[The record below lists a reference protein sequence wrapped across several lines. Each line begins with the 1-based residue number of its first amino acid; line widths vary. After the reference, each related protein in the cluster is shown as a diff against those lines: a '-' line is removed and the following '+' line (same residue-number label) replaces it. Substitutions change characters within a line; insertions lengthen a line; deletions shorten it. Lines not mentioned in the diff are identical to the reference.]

1 MKKFASLLALLV
13 LPQLGLAQQLTSAD
27 ELQRLVAMPLK
38 NIFVEY
44 PNKTSHIQ
52 LDNTELGLS
61 PRDLH
66 PAFYGSFDWHSS
78 VHSHWMLVEVLAT
91 QPQLGLRR
99 EIIAALDAHLTAEK
113 MRGEAAYFDR
123 KLAGTYERT
132 YGWAWLLQL
141 SRQLHLLTRSED
153 AELSAKAKGWSQ
165 AVDILADKIVAK
177 WKAYLPKMHYP
188 NRIGTHSN
196 SAFAL
201 GFALDYAR
209 ERGDRDFETALIAK
223 ARELYLGDKRIPAH
237 LEPNATDFISPALMT
252 ADLMTRVLE
261 PAEYRRWL
269 SRYFTPEGLDRLC
282 QPLVITD
289 LTDYTIVHLVGL
301 SFTRAWTMAR
311 VARALPQRDKL
322 RQRLERMAPILYR
335 QGMEQIFA
343 SGYGGDH
350 WLASFAR
357 YADEV
362 LQGKQ

>member
-1 MKKFASLLALLV
+1 M
-13 LPQLGLAQQLTSAD
+13 
-27 ELQRLVAMPLK
+27 
-38 NIFVEY
+38 
-44 PNKTSHIQ
+44 
-52 LDNTELGLS
+52 
-61 PRDLH
+61 
-66 PAFYGSFDWHSS
+66 
-78 VHSHWMLVEVLAT
+78 
-91 QPQLGLRR
+91 
-99 EIIAALDAHLTAEK
+99 
-113 MRGEAAYFDR
+113 
-123 KLAGTYERT
+123 
-132 YGWAWLLQL
+132 
-141 SRQLHLLTRSED
+141 
-153 AELSAKAKGWSQ
+153 
-165 AVDILADKIVAK
+165 
-177 WKAYLPKMHYP
+177 
-188 NRIGTHSN
+188 
-196 SAFAL
+196 
-201 GFALDYAR
+201 
-209 ERGDRDFETALIAK
+209 AK
-223 ARELYLGDKRIPAH
+223 ARELYLGDKHIPAH

-252 ADLMTRVLE
+252 SDLMTRVLE

-311 VARALPQRDKL
+311 VARALPLRDKL

>member
-1 MKKFASLLALLV
+1 MKTRLSALALALLLGGGAASAQKILVTGRVTNASKTV
-13 LPQLGLAQQLTSAD
+13 LPKVQVVVKETGRSMVTTEQGLYVL
-27 ELQRLVAMPLK
+27 ELEAGQTLQFILDGKVLKTLV
-38 NIFVEY
+38 
-44 PNKTSHIQ
+44 
-52 LDNTELGLS
+52 
-61 PRDLH
+61 
-66 PAFYGSFDWHSS
+66 
-78 VHSHWMLVEVLAT
+78 AT

-123 KLAGTYERT
+123 KLAGTFERT

-153 AELSAKAKGWSQ
+153 AELRDKAKGWSQ

-209 ERGDRDFETALIAK
+209 ERGDRDFEAALMAK
-223 ARELYLGDKRIPAH
+223 ARELYLGDKHIPAH

-269 SRYFTPEGLDRLC
+269 SRYFTSEGLDRLC

-289 LTDYTIVHLVGL
+289 LTDYTIVHLLGL

-311 VARALPQRDKL
+311 VARALPLRDKL